1 MSILYDKTSFI
12 KDVKPPRVGTSQH
25 PTTIN
30 TASRATLRTL
40 SRFCAYGSIVD
51 VCFERHRNRYS
62 GHFFVGWNIVWNQ
75 DLHIADIAHHEA
87 RDAHQQRHAAKQH
100 KHETVSYTHL
110 RAHETRHDLVCR
122 LLLEKKKKN
131 KTEKNEIAIQQE
143 IKKKEQKIEKIN

>member
-62 GHFFVGWNIVWNQ
+62 GHFSVGWNIVWNQ

-87 RDAHQQRHAAKQH
+87 RDAHQQRHATKQH
-100 KHETVSYTHL
+100 KHESHAGATADADQWTKHSCQAVSYTHL

-122 LLLEKKKKN
+122 LLLEKK
-131 KTEKNEIAIQQE
+131 
-143 IKKKEQKIEKIN
+143 